1 MKPEKDYNIYVAKL
15 DNKKIASLLLLYFNK
30 TVEYFTPTVLEDYLN
45 LQPMALILNKA
56 FDDAKMKGYKY
67 WNWGGTWLS
76 QKGVFRFK
84 KKWGAEGSNYNYFTK
99 VLMKNS

>member
-1 MKPEKDYNIYVAKL
+1 
-15 DNKKIASLLLLYFNK
+15 
-30 TVEYFTPTVLEDYLN
+30 
-45 LQPMALILNKA
+45 MALILNKA

-84 KKWGAEGSNYNYFTK
+84 KKNGELK
-99 VLMKNS
+99 VQIIITSQKFLMKKFLILKKKSL